1 MRLNNF
7 RFPCIKVNVPLPTRI
22 RKVLKVWCKL
32 RLLPIIQNLITLT
45 EESDI
50 IDVHNNV
57 TDKII
62 HKIIISSKQML
73 RKEHGR
79 TAILIEQSCSINIDR
94 YVRIA

>member
-1 MRLNNF
+1 M
-7 RFPCIKVNVPLPTRI
+7 
-22 RKVLKVWCKL
+22 
-32 RLLPIIQNLITLT
+32 
-45 EESDI
+45 
-50 IDVHNNV
+50 HNNV